1 VEIYRNGQRIASS
14 GVLNATG
21 GAASWTNSYY
31 PNVVGDEI
39 RYIFKGGANT
49 GDGSD
54 VFNGS
59 EFEIRGQTPTDELAL
74 LVDGKTKLTGSLQ
87 FTNFAA
93 GTLQTDANGNVSISS
108 DERLKRIRGDFTK
121 GLNALLEI
129 QPIQYRWNATSGL
142 EPEGLYTGFSAQNVQ
157 QHLPEAVGQ
166 DARGY
171 LTLSD
176 RPLLAAMTN
185 ALRELHAQN
194 EILTQENQAL
204 QAALKAIEKRLE
216 KLEK

>member
-1 VEIYRNGQRIASS
+1 M
-14 GVLNATG
+14 
-21 GAASWTNSYY
+21 
-31 PNVVGDEI
+31 
-39 RYIFKGGANT
+39 
-49 GDGSD
+49 
-54 VFNGS
+54 
-59 EFEIRGQTPTDELAL
+59 
-74 LVDGKTKLTGSLQ
+74 
-87 FTNFAA
+87 
-93 GTLQTDANGNVSISS
+93 
-108 DERLKRIRGDFTK
+108 
-121 GLNALLEI
+121 
-129 QPIQYRWNATSGL
+129 
-142 EPEGLYTGFSAQNVQ
+142 
-157 QHLPEAVGQ
+157 GQ